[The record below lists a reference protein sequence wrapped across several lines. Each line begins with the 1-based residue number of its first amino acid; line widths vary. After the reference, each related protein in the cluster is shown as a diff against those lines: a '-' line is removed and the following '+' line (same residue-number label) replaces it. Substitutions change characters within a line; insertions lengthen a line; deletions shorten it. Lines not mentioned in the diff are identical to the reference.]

1 MAVGCTTTNFRIT
14 QMKVDNYTITTFTF
28 FNVEIILQT
37 ILIYLFFFLNN
48 IVFYSGQIHAP

>member
-37 ILIYLFFFLNN
+37 ILIYFIFFLNN
-48 IVFYSGQIHAP
+48 IVFYSVQIHAP